1 MVGRRMYDYLQLVQ
15 DTLQFLKN
23 HPDPILSTSEDCDY
37 FRQKFKESSQKKK
50 SQPKIEIEI
59 KIPPTTPVFV
69 QPKAMPL
76 SPPPASPILQQE
88 PPPLPPKT
96 IAPKIEVP
104 LEDTRTQIPLNS
116 YLTGPGIGKWKTLF
130 AKIAPELPLIAEIP
144 NDAIAQKIAT
154 RWKTKNLSA
163 PITLLSNQEIPEQ
176 KALLEQIRI
185 ALEVHFAPSKLVIA
199 EPIETS
205 QQWETFLC
213 VPELKLVIVCDY
225 TLWQMPNLL
234 KFYKESPTRR
244 IGEKDLFLLPDLSL
258 YLKDPLLKR
267 SLWKA
272 LCQYEP
278 LLSLSSSTKI

>member
-23 HPDPILSTSEDCDY
+23 HSDPILSTPEDCDY

-50 SQPKIEIEI
+50 SQPKIEFYQAPPRTVD
-59 KIPPTTPVFV
+59 KPKSVAPIPPTP
-69 QPKAMPL
+69 PL
-76 SPPPASPILQQE
+76 LKQELPPP
-88 PPPLPPKT
+88 PPKT
-96 IAPKIEVP
+96 ILPKIDIPPE
-104 LEDTRTQIPLNS
+104 EDTRAQIPLN
-116 YLTGPGIGKWKTLF
+116 IGKWKTLF
-130 AKIAPELPLIAEIP
+130 AKIAPEMPLIAEIP

-185 ALEVHFAPSKLVIA
+185 ALEVHFAPTKLVIA
-199 EPIETS
+199 EPIEHS
-205 QQWETFLC
+205 QQWETFLS

-234 KFYKESPTRR
+234 KFYKETPTRR
-244 IGEKDLFLLPDLSL
+244 IGDKELFLLPDLSL

-278 LLSLSSSTKI
+278 LLSLSSSIKI